1 MAKTITN
8 TDLLLLLKGTYALV
22 LEGKILYFIADS
34 VDENEETF
42 ILQDSKTNELYKFSL
57 INAEVDAKKLY
68 AYLVDS
74 PYMTPYTMVQEKRL
88 QNTIYSDCGPDPVVP
103 PAPEPPPVPP
113 TPGPDPQPPVPVKKE
128 LVFFSC
134 Y

>member
-1 MAKTITN
+1 MSKAITN

-34 VDENEETF
+34 VNQSDKTF
-42 ILQDSKTNELYKFSL
+42 ILQDSKTNDLYKFSL

-68 AYLVDS
+68 VYLVDS
-74 PYMTPYTMVQEKRL
+74 PYMMPYTIVQEERL
-88 QNTIYSDCGPDPVVP
+88 QAAIYSDCGPDPIVP
-103 PAPEPPPVPP
+103 PPPPEPPPVPP
-113 TPGPDPQPPVPVKKE
+113 TPEPHIPVKKE